1 MHAVP
6 RLASS
11 VKLGVRLALVSTL
24 RVGGYNIKRECNFVA
39 WSRRPAPFPFSVKAD
54 KYTVV

>member
-1 MHAVP
+1 MT
-6 RLASS
+6 SS

-24 RVGGYNIKRECNFVA
+24 SVGGYNIKRECNFVA
-39 WSRRPAPFPFSVKAD
+39 LSPRRPAPFPFSVKAD